1 MGLEKINEI
10 RREKRMDLAT
20 LAELSG
26 VPYGT
31 LSKITAGITKD
42 PKLETVKSI
51 ARTLGVTIDVFDDV
65 PSRQQAEGSDP
76 QFTPEEK
83 NLIKKYRGLDTH
95 GKKAVD
101 WIAEH
106 ELNRLQGIESPIG
119 GIIENATTAYTK
131 IIPFPG
137 KVSAG
142 LGVEAIPDYDTI
154 AGPDAADFALLVDG
168 DSMEPRYH
176 SGQIIYIKKQLT
188 VENGQIAVVQVYGSD
203 DFDPRAYLKQIYNEA
218 DCARLVSLNH
228 EYADIEVPY
237 KNLTILGAV
246 IN

>member
-51 ARTLGVTIDVFDDV
+51 ARTLGVTIDVFDDA

-176 SGQIIYIKKQLT
+176 SGQIIYIREQPT
-188 VENGQIAVVQVYGSD
+188 VENGQIAVVQIQGPD
-203 DFDPRAYLKQIYNEA
+203 DFQPQAYLKKVKITGTTAQLI
-218 DCARLVSLNH
+218 SLNKA
-228 EYADIEVPY
+228 YDTLTVPLDE
-237 KNLTILGAV
+237 LTILGTV
-246 IN
+246 I

>member
-1 MGLEKINEI
+1 MSFQQRLKE
-10 RREKRMDLAT
+10 RRESLGLSQVELAKK
-20 LAELSG
+20 L
-26 VPYGT
+26 
-31 LSKITAGITKD
+31 GITKAAVSNY
-42 PKLETVKSI
+42 EN
-51 ARTLGVTIDVFDDV
+51 GVSTPRADILFKVFDALKCDANFLFQDEMKELNQ
-65 PSRQQAEGSDP
+65 PDIFSEA
-76 QFTPEEK
+76 EK

-142 LGVEAIPDYDTI
+142 LGVEALPNYDTI

-168 DSMEPRYH
+168 NSMEPRYH
-176 SGQIIYIKKQLT
+176 SGQIIYIKSQPT
-188 VENGQIAVVQVYGSD
+188 VENGQIAVVQIQSPD
-203 DFDPRAYLKQIYNEA
+203 DFEPRAYLKKVKLTATTAQLI
-218 DCARLVSLNH
+218 SLNKT
-228 EYADIEVPY
+228 YDTITVPLDE
-237 KNLTILGAV
+237 LTILGTV
-246 IN
+246 I

>member
-1 MGLEKINEI
+1 MSFQQRLKE
-10 RREKRMDLAT
+10 RRESLGLSQVELAKN
-20 LAELSG
+20 L
-26 VPYGT
+26 
-31 LSKITAGITKD
+31 GITKAAVSNY
-42 PKLETVKSI
+42 EN
-51 ARTLGVTIDVFDDV
+51 GVSTPRADILFKVFDALKCDANFLFQDEMKELNQPDVFSD
-65 PSRQQAEGSDP
+65 AE
-76 QFTPEEK
+76 K
-83 NLIKKYRGLDTH
+83 KLIKKYRGLDTH

-176 SGQIIYIKKQLT
+176 SGQIIYIKSQST
-188 VENGQIAVVQVYGSD
+188 IENGQIAVVQVQGPD
-203 DFDPRAYLKQIYNEA
+203 DFEPRAYLKKIKIVDDTAE
-218 DCARLVSLNH
+218 LISLN
-228 EYADIEVPY
+228 
-237 KNLTILGAV
+237 KNYNTLSIPLNELTVLGTV
-246 IN
+246 I

>member
-1 MGLEKINEI
+1 MSFQQRLKE
-10 RREKRMDLAT
+10 RRESLGLSQVELAKN
-20 LAELSG
+20 L
-26 VPYGT
+26 
-31 LSKITAGITKD
+31 GITKAAVSNY
-42 PKLETVKSI
+42 EN
-51 ARTLGVTIDVFDDV
+51 GVSTPRADILFKVFDALKCDANFLFQDEMKELNQPDVFSD
-65 PSRQQAEGSDP
+65 AE
-76 QFTPEEK
+76 K
-83 NLIKKYRGLDTH
+83 KLIKKYRGLDTH

-142 LGVEAIPDYDTI
+142 LGVEAIPNYDTI

-176 SGQIIYIKKQLT
+176 SGQIIYIKSQST
-188 VENGQIAVVQVYGSD
+188 IENGQIAVVQVQGPD
-203 DFDPRAYLKQIYNEA
+203 DFEPRAYLKKIKIVDDTAE
-218 DCARLVSLNH
+218 LISLN
-228 EYADIEVPY
+228 
-237 KNLTILGAV
+237 KNYNTLSIPLNELTVLGTV
-246 IN
+246 I

>member
-10 RREKRMDLAT
+10 RKEKRMDLAT

-51 ARTLGVTIDVFDDV
+51 ARTLGVTIDVFDDA

-76 QFTPEEK
+76 QFTPDEK

-142 LGVEAIPDYDTI
+142 LGVEAIPNYDTI

-176 SGQIIYIKKQLT
+176 SGQIIYIKSQST
-188 VENGQIAVVQVYGSD
+188 IENGQIAVVQIQGPD
-203 DFDPRAYLKQIYNEA
+203 DFQPQAYLKKVKITGTTAQLI
-218 DCARLVSLNH
+218 SLN
-228 EYADIEVPY
+228 ETYDTIAVPLDE
-237 KNLTILGAV
+237 LTILGTV
-246 IN
+246 I

>member
-1 MGLEKINEI
+1 MSFQQRLKE
-10 RREKRMDLAT
+10 RRESLGLSQVELAKN
-20 LAELSG
+20 L
-26 VPYGT
+26 
-31 LSKITAGITKD
+31 GITKAAVSNY
-42 PKLETVKSI
+42 EN
-51 ARTLGVTIDVFDDV
+51 GVSTPRADILFKVFDALKCDANFLFQDEMKELNQPDVFSD
-65 PSRQQAEGSDP
+65 AE
-76 QFTPEEK
+76 K
-83 NLIKKYRGLDTH
+83 KLIKKYRGLDTH

-137 KVSAG
+137 KISAG

-176 SGQIIYIKKQLT
+176 SGQIIYIKSQST
-188 VENGQIAVVQVYGSD
+188 IENGQIAVVQVQGPD
-203 DFDPRAYLKQIYNEA
+203 DFEPRAYLKKIKIVDDTAE
-218 DCARLVSLNH
+218 LISLN
-228 EYADIEVPY
+228 
-237 KNLTILGAV
+237 KNYNTLSIPLNELTVLGTV
-246 IN
+246 I

>member
-10 RREKRMDLAT
+10 RKEKRMDLAT

-51 ARTLGVTIDVFDDV
+51 ARTLGVTIDVFDDA

-119 GIIENATTAYTK
+119 GIIEDATTAYTK

-142 LGVEAIPDYDTI
+142 LGVEALPDYDTI

-176 SGQIIYIKKQLT
+176 SGQIIYIREQPT
-188 VENGQIAVVQVYGSD
+188 VENGQIAVVQIQGPD
-203 DFDPRAYLKQIYNEA
+203 GFQPQAYLKKVKITGTTAQLI
-218 DCARLVSLNH
+218 SLNKA
-228 EYADIEVPY
+228 YDTLTVPLDE
-237 KNLTILGAV
+237 LTVLGTV
-246 IN
+246 I

>member
-1 MGLEKINEI
+1 MSFQQRLKE
-10 RREKRMDLAT
+10 RRESLGLSQVELAKK
-20 LAELSG
+20 L
-26 VPYGT
+26 
-31 LSKITAGITKD
+31 GITKAAVSNY
-42 PKLETVKSI
+42 EN
-51 ARTLGVTIDVFDDV
+51 GVSTPRADILFKVFDALKCDANFLFQDEMKELNQ
-65 PSRQQAEGSDP
+65 PDIFSEA
-76 QFTPEEK
+76 EK

-142 LGVEAIPDYDTI
+142 LGVEALPDYDTI

-176 SGQIIYIKKQLT
+176 SGQIIYIREQPT
-188 VENGQIAVVQVYGSD
+188 VENGQIAVVQIQGPD
-203 DFDPRAYLKQIYNEA
+203 DFQPQAYLKKVKITGTTAQLI
-218 DCARLVSLNH
+218 SLNKT
-228 EYADIEVPY
+228 YDTITVPLDE
-237 KNLTILGAV
+237 LTILGTV
-246 IN
+246 I